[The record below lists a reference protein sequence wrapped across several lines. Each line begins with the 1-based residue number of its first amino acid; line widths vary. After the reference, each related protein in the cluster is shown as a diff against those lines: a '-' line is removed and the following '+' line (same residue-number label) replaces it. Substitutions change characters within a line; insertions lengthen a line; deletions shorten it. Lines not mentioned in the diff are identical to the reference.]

1 MNAGSASATDRAS
14 RALALGG
21 LFLGPA
27 AFVALALSPAPAGLN
42 PEGWLVAAVAALM
55 AVWWFTQAVPLGVT
69 ALLPAILFPVLG
81 VAEIGSV
88 TAPYAHPLIFLF
100 LGGFVVALT
109 IERWNLHR
117 RIAITVIGLMGSRP
131 DHLTGGFMLATAGLS
146 MWVSNTA
153 TTLMMVPIV
162 FSVISL
168 LETGASI
175 EDSPAVERFA
185 RSLLIAVAYAA
196 SIGGLATL
204 IGTPPN
210 AFLAAYM
217 SEVYGLEIGFGRW
230 MLLGLPVSLVML
242 AITWALLTRV
252 LFPSESVDLRRVRA
266 DLAAQKA
273 RLGRAGRGE
282 RMTAGLF
289 AGVALLWVFQPLVA
303 RVIPISDTGIALAA
317 ALAAFVLPVDLRER
331 EFLMDWEHAVKLPW
345 EVLLLFGGG
354 LSLAH
359 AIDATGLAGWL
370 GGLLS
375 SIGGWPVF
383 GIVLVCT
390 ALVVFLTELTSNTA
404 TAAVFV
410 PIAATLAVGIGLDP
424 MTLAVPVTLAA
435 SCAFMMPVATP
446 PNAIVF
452 GAGRLSVLQMC
463 YAGFLLNFIGTVL
476 LGATALMLLPRV
488 FPTTGVAAGLA
499 LPIP

>member
-1 MNAGSASATDRAS
+1 
-14 RALALGG
+14 
-21 LFLGPA
+21 
-27 AFVALALSPAPAGLN
+27 
-42 PEGWLVAAVAALM
+42 
-55 AVWWFTQAVPLGVT
+55 
-69 ALLPAILFPVLG
+69 
-81 VAEIGSV
+81 
-88 TAPYAHPLIFLF
+88 
-100 LGGFVVALT
+100 
-109 IERWNLHR
+109 
-117 RIAITVIGLMGSRP
+117 
-131 DHLTGGFMLATAGLS
+131 

-175 EDSPAVERFA
+175 EDSPGVERFA

-230 MLLGLPVSLVML
+230 MLLGLPVSLLML

-252 LFPSESVDLRRVRA
+252 LFPSRSVDLRRVRA

-303 RVIPISDTGIALAA
+303 RVIPISDTGIALVA

-463 YAGFLLNFIGTVL
+463 YAGFLLNCIGTVL
-476 LGATALMLLPRV
+476 LGATALTLLPRL